1 MSGLDLVLRNLAAWS
16 LQAAVLGL
24 TAAALGRVAPVDRP
38 WARLT
43 LAQSLLALVLLL
55 PLLQPWTAANAAVDL
70 TLGAASAAAGAPA
83 DVARPGRSTP
93 APAPVVAAVLAIGIA
108 WRLSVFGVRLGRLH
122 RVGRASRPLEP
133 EPWLAALRDEVA
145 PRARFALVPD
155 GAPATFGFR
164 RPLVLL
170 PESFLAMAGER
181 QRAVALHELLH
192 ARRGDWLML
201 VLEDLVAA
209 VLFFHPA
216 VHWLVD
222 RVRLAR
228 EQCVD
233 ADVVRRVGARRPYLE
248 SLVDAARAASFNAA
262 VPAALLLRQSHLRER
277 VDLLLQE
284 VSMSRAR
291 TAAHVSV
298 AGLAVVLAVALSASA
313 MPLQS
318 PAASNEGPAAKAS
331 IATCDEAAGTKA
343 SSAICDEA
351 AGIGEPKIVKKVN
364 PAYPAAAKSERVEG
378 AIVVD
383 VVIRTDGSV
392 KEARV
397 GASAPTPERLKA
409 ILASKTRATEGD
421 ARLGEAAV
429 DAVKQWAW
437 QPVLKDGKPVEA
449 NLTVTVVFRLD

>member
-1 MSGLDLVLRNLAAWS
+1 
-16 LQAAVLGL
+16 
-24 TAAALGRVAPVDRP
+24 
-38 WARLT
+38 
-43 LAQSLLALVLLL
+43 VLLL

-70 TLGAASAAAGAPA
+70 TLGAASAAAGAPG
-83 DVARPGRSTP
+83 DVARPGRSTVGL
-93 APAPVVAAVLAIGIA
+93 APVVAALLALGIA
-108 WRLSVFGVRLGRLH
+108 WRLSVFGVRLARLH

-248 SLVDAARAASFNAA
+248 SLVDAARTASFNAA

-318 PAASNEGPAAKAS
+318 PSESREAPAAKAS
-331 IATCDEAAGTKA
+331 IAVSDQAAGF
-343 SSAICDEA
+343 
-351 AGIGEPKIVKKVN
+351 GEPKIVRKVN
-364 PAYPAAAKSERVEG
+364 PAYPAAAKTEGVEG
-378 AIVVD
+378 AVAVD
-383 VVIRTDGSV
+383 VVVRTDGTA

-397 GASAPTPERLKA
+397 AASAPTPERLKA
-409 ILASKTRATEGD
+409 ILASRSGATEAD

-437 QPVLKDGKPVEA
+437 QPILKDGKPVEA
-449 NLTVTVVFRLD
+449 KLTVTVVFRLD